1 MSWNETFI
9 TFLNFRKEEQKRI
22 SRSFGNIL
30 MPSTSL
36 NLTKTNLFPK
46 LIKFWGRLC
55 FRTRLISQPIEGEF
69 EQKVL
74 ERMQECLKVSVWRAR
89 FKTFLFT
96 LATIY
101 FSIWDICQAENL
113 LVPLQIYLRHKLRM
127 NQNTFYRILWP
138 NFKKKTNY
146 LESIYQSLNQF

>member
-9 TFLNFRKEEQKRI
+9 TLLNFRKEEQKRI
-22 SRSFGNIL
+22 SRSCGNIL

-55 FRTRLISQPIEGEF
+55 FRTRLISRQIDGVF

-74 ERMQECLKVSVWRAR
+74 ERVQDCLKVSVQRAR

-96 LATIY
+96 FATIY

-113 LVPLQIYLRHKLRM
+113 LSPFQIYLRHKFGM
-127 NQNTFYRILWP
+127 NQNTFYRICDQ
-138 NFKKKTNY
+138 
-146 LESIYQSLNQF
+146 I